1 MTSFCLEPKPGDL
14 IEIFRTGYMH
24 WAIYVGD
31 GYVIHLAP
39 LGEYPGAGA
48 SSLFSVLTSKAVVK
62 RERLQD
68 VVGSCRY
75 RINNIL
81 DHKYRPRP
89 VHKILKSANE
99 MIGAE
104 MGYSVLEN
112 NCEHFVTKLRYDKA
126 ECGQTKVAKV
136 LIEGGVA
143 LGLGVLAVMRYS
155 VLKKRS
161 QNQ

>member
-1 MTSFCLEPKPGDL
+1 MASSCLEPKPGDL
-14 IEIFRTGYMH
+14 IEIFHTGYEH

-39 LGEYPGAGA
+39 LDEYPGAGA

-62 RERLQD
+62 RERLKD
-68 VVGSCRY
+68 VVRGCRY

-89 VHKILKSANE
+89 VHEILKSANE
-99 MIGAE
+99 MIDVE
-104 MGYSVLEN
+104 MEYSFLEK

-126 ECGQTKVAKV
+126 ECGQVKVRPLLGELSPSWTSAWD
-136 LIEGGVA
+136 GGD
-143 LGLGVLAVMRYS
+143 GAV
-155 VLKKRS
+155 
-161 QNQ
+161 QPDNHHE